1 MANKLYNFACDI
13 NAGRLVGCKDV
24 IGGIKKVF
32 LMPYDETLVSK
43 FTINGSN
50 RNLIDEITAITVF
63 QFDLR
68 TATSSYT
75 SNYTSDDANGTF
87 YMEQVLEL
95 QLQKIAP
102 QDLPAMDKLAQGR
115 VQAFVTDAND
125 NTFVM
130 GTIFGCTL
138 TAGTMQTGTAKGDL
152 SGFTAT
158 LTGQEEMTYILD
170 ASAGQG
176 TANYPFDGLDNSG
189 NITVTAGTYPS

>member
-43 FTINGSN
+43 LTTSGSN
-50 RNLIDEITAITVF
+50 DYLIEEIASITVY

-68 TATSSYT
+68 TNTSSYT
-75 SNYTSDDANGTF
+75 SNITSDDANGTTYF
-87 YMEQVLEL
+87 EQVLEL

-102 QDLPAMDKLAQGR
+102 LDFPTITNLAQGR

-125 NTFVM
+125 NTFLM
-130 GTIFGCTL
+130 GTIFGCTV
-138 TAGTMQTGTAKGDL
+138 TGGSMQTGTAKADL
-152 SGFTAT
+152 SGFTIT
-158 LTGQEEMTYILD
+158 LTAQEEFNYILD
-170 ASAGQG
+170 KSAGQG
-176 TANYPFDGLDNSG
+176 TQYYPFDGLDNAD
-189 NITVTAGTYPS
+189 NVTVTTGSYPA